1 MVQRSIAAG
10 VGLAFFSG
18 DKMVGGP
25 QAGIIVGK
33 KEYIDK
39 LKRHPLA
46 RAVRIDKIRL
56 AGLITTLIHYLKGEA
71 TSNIPVWQMIST
83 NLNEIGSRAKLWAAA
98 TNGLGQVI
106 DGESMVGGGS
116 LPGGTL
122 PTKLMAIGGK
132 GKQNAA
138 FILKLSQALRNNTV
152 PIIGRISEDVLLLDP
167 RSVLPQDDVIVI
179 KALKEITGRLK

>member
-1 MVQRSIAAG
+1 LV
-10 VGLAFFSG
+10 FFSG
-18 DKMVGGP
+18 DKLVGGP

-56 AGLITTLIHYLKGEA
+56 AGLIATLIHYLRGEA
-71 TSNIPVWQMIST
+71 TGNIPVWQMISAD
-83 NLNEIGSRAKLWAAA
+83 LDEISSRAKSWAAA
-98 TNGLGQVI
+98 TNGLGNVI

-122 PTKLMAIGGK
+122 PTKLVAIGRK

-138 FILKLSQALRNNTV
+138 FMLKISQALRSNNM
-152 PIIGRISEDVLLLDP
+152 PIVGRISDAVLLLDP
-167 RSVLPQDDVIVI
+167 RSVLPEDDRKVV
-179 KALKEITGRLK
+179 KVLREITSRFK